1 MGDSPDKA
9 GDTNAANDGGKR
21 HRRSALPG
29 CLVAIGMILLVFVGL
44 PYAFLAFLFWAAD
57 GSWDFEGDK
66 NFRYWM
72 FVSGKRVE
80 KLGLVAP
87 ADKPVKYS
95 FRGSDGNFPGWTIV
109 QYESKAAPAD
119 VIAAYAKR
127 CESLQAK
134 VTERPVSEPK
144 EGTIA
149 ARIECEFTGYLTA
162 EFFAERTSSSP
173 LTEVGLRV
181 WGME

>member
-9 GDTNAANDGGKR
+9 GDTNASKDDGQR
-21 HRRSALPG
+21 RPRSALPG
-29 CLVAIGMILLVFVGL
+29 CLVVIGTILLLFVGL
-44 PYAFLAFLFWAAD
+44 PYAFLAVVFWAVD
-57 GSWDFEGDK
+57 GSWDFEGNK

-72 FVSGKRVE
+72 FVAGKRAE

-109 QYESKAAPAD
+109 QYESKAAPAEIID
-119 VIAAYAKR
+119 AYAKR
-127 CESLQAK
+127 CESMKAK
-134 VTERPVSEPK
+134 VTERPAEPK
-144 EGTIA
+144 EGRTA

-162 EFFAERTSSSP
+162 EFFAERTSSAP

>member
-1 MGDSPDKA
+1 MGDSPAKA
-9 GDTNAANDGGKR
+9 GDTNAAKDGGE
-21 HRRSALPG
+21 RRRGALQG
-29 CLVAIGMILLVFVGL
+29 CLVVIGTILLVFIGL
-44 PYAFLAFLFWAAD
+44 PYAFLALAFWAAD
-57 GSWDFEGDK
+57 GSWDFEGDR

-87 ADKPVKYS
+87 TDKAVKYS
-95 FRGSDGNFPGWTIV
+95 FRGSDGNFPGWTV
-109 QYESKAAPAD
+109 VSYDSKVAPAD

-127 CESLQAK
+127 CESMKAK
-134 VTERPVSEPK
+134 VTERPAEPK
-144 EGTIA
+144 EGMTA

-162 EFFAERTSSSP
+162 EFFAERASSSSVS
-173 LTEVGLRV
+173 EVGLRV

>member
-1 MGDSPDKA
+1 MGDLPDKA
-9 GDTNAANDGGKR
+9 GDATAPKDGGD
-21 HRRSALPG
+21 RRRLSGLPG
-29 CLVAIGMILLVFVGL
+29 CLVAIGVILTIFVGF
-44 PYAFLAFLFWAAD
+44 PYAFLAFAFWAAD
-57 GSWDFEGDK
+57 GSWDFEGDG
-66 NFRYWM
+66 NFRYWL
-72 FVSGKRVE
+72 FVSGKRAE

-87 ADKPVKYS
+87 TEKPVKYS
-95 FRGSDGNFPGWTIV
+95 VSGSDGNFPGWTIV

-127 CESLQAK
+127 CENLKAK
-134 VTERPVSEPK
+134 VTERPDEPK

-149 ARIECEFTGYLTA
+149 ARIECEFAGYLTA
-162 EFFAERTSSSP
+162 DFYAERTSSSP

>member
-9 GDTNAANDGGKR
+9 GDANAAKDGGE
-21 HRRSALPG
+21 RRRRALPG
-29 CLVAIGMILLVFVGL
+29 CLVAIGTLLLVFVGL

-57 GSWDFEGDK
+57 GSWDFEGDR
-66 NFRYWM
+66 NFRYWL

-95 FRGSDGNFPGWTIV
+95 VSGSDGNFPGWTIV

-127 CESLQAK
+127 CESMQAK
-134 VTERPVSEPK
+134 VTERPAEPK
-144 EGTIA
+144 EGTTA

-162 EFFAERTSSSP
+162 EFFAERASASP
-173 LTEVGLRV
+173 VSEVGLRV